1 MDEWSRTKRS
11 RIIYHFVAILNV
23 AVYIFTSYNDN
34 IWFNC
39 MFFSCFV
46 FYTVVWFFFFFF
58 LPSVRCV
65 CDLKTLAV
73 SIDKTVL
80 MFGVVKSRRFCECIF
95 NNWLLHFWDKKVEG
109 FKKCSF
115 ANVKNHYMQFP
126 KWKRKVIF
134 FLLFFF
140 FLFLMETSYGFRI
153 KMVGGMDQFTCC
165 GIFLHAALARDKIVS
180 DNLENLWPDPK
191 KDTKCCCGKLI
202 MEILLFCI
210 DLFPS
215 VSIYFC
221 ATISENSN
229 LFENACIF
237 VFVFFYVM

>member
-1 MDEWSRTKRS
+1 MLLYTYSP
-11 RIIYHFVAILNV
+11 
-23 AVYIFTSYNDN
+23 SYNDN

-46 FYTVVWFFFFFF
+46 FYTQLCGSF

-95 NNWLLHFWDKKVEG
+95 NNRLLHFWDKKVEG

-140 FLFLMETSYGFRI
+140 CLFLMETSYSFRI
-153 KMVGGMDQFTCC
+153 KMVGVMDQFTCC
-165 GIFLHAALARDKIVS
+165 GIFLHAALARNKIVS
-180 DNLENLWPDPK
+180 DILENLWPDRK

-210 DLFPS
+210 DFFTQFLF
-215 VSIYFC
+215 I
-221 ATISENSN
+221 
-229 LFENACIF
+229 FESQYPRIQIF
-237 VFVFFYVM
+237 LKMHAFLCLYSFMSCNKVFQRSLSTTCVDVL